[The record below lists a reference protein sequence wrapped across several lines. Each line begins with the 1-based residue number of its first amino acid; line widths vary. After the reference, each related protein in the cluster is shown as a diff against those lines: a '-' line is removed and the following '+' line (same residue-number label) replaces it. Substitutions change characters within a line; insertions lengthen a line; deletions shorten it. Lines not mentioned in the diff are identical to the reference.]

1 MAHNIE
7 QRVVNGVM
15 TSSFAE
21 HRTLKER
28 AWHGLGDDQQLF
40 DRPMFVKEA
49 LEACHANFTVQT
61 NPVAV
66 MTDEVLAL
74 INSGQS
80 VDADTLRKLF
90 IPNKKATLR
99 TDLNLPLGIVSD
111 SYGVVPNEMAF
122 QFVDTLCSGKLS
134 DRDNTPLIETCGVLG
149 NGERIFVTAKFPKQ
163 VVLDAKR
170 DDLMDMYVIFT
181 TSHDGTGAV
190 RCVVS
195 GVRVVC
201 NNTLQL
207 ALQNNIGRLSF
218 RHTSRVTERLDLLNK
233 ENTEFAYRTLN
244 IAEVYTNALK
254 ESYDRL
260 RNIQLTEADLNRVL
274 AEIALAEDSKKIFF
288 ETKDIFNKDIP
299 TRGRNIFL
307 GLREC
312 LETGVGQ
319 DIQERGTAQWALNGI
334 TSYYQNVQNYR
345 NNEMKFDSILD
356 GNVNKKVQKAYDL
369 LIAA

>member
-7 QRVVNGVM
+7 QRVINGVM

-21 HRTLKER
+21 NGLKER
-28 AWHGLGDDQQLF
+28 AWHGLGEGQQIF

-49 LEACHANFTVQT
+49 LEACHANYDVQVK
-61 NPVAV
+61 PVVV
-66 MTDEVLAL
+66 MTDEVLSL
-74 INSGQS
+74 INDGQS
-80 VDADTLRKLF
+80 VDADTLRRLF
-90 IPNKKATLR
+90 IPNTKATVR
-99 TDLNLPLGIVSD
+99 TDLDVPLGIVSD
-111 SYGVVPNEMAF
+111 KYGVVSNELAF
-122 QFVDTLCSGKLS
+122 QFVDTLCSGQLT
-134 DRDNTPLIETCGVLG
+134 DRENTPVIETCGVLG
-149 NGERIFVTAKFPKQ
+149 RGERVFVTAKFPKQ

-207 ALQNNIGRLSF
+207 ALQNNIGRISF
-218 RHTSRVTERLDLLNK
+218 RHTANVTNRLDLLNK
-233 ENTEFAYRTLN
+233 ENADFAYKALSL
-244 IAEVYTNALK
+244 ADVYTTALK
-254 ESYDRL
+254 ENYDRL
-260 RNIQLTEADLNRVL
+260 RSINVTEKDINRVL
-274 AEIALAEDSKKIFF
+274 AEIALSADSKKVFLDTNNIYD
-288 ETKDIFNKDIP
+288 TNIP

-319 DIQERGTAQWALNGI
+319 DIQDRGNAQWLLNGI
-334 TSYYQNVQNYR
+334 TSYYQNVQNYHD
-345 NNEMKFDSILD
+345 NETKFNSILD
-356 GNVNKKVQKAYDL
+356 GNVNKKVQSAFDL